1 MQNNNFTHSKSLLIL
16 ILVSLIPNYVYASA
30 VTLSKNLQGTVSIKT
45 WKAMRDDQIIH
56 QQLDYSCGAA
66 SLATLLKGYYGLD
79 VTEATIIEDVGKDAW
94 LSFADF
100 QRILPKYGLK
110 GIGIALNFDQL
121 KKLKV
126 PAIVYIDT
134 RAGPHFAVLRGIN
147 NEVVWLGDPAT
158 GNEHYSVSRFLKKW
172 EIRDDPVYKG
182 KIFIVLPEK
191 GVETTIVNGFFGN
204 PAQDT
209 SLPLK
214 EISIRRQLI
223 SY

>member
-1 MQNNNFTHSKSLLIL
+1 MRSKYFLMLVLIN
-16 ILVSLIPNYVYASA
+16 LVPNYVYGSA
-30 VTLSKNLQGTVSIKT
+30 VSLSKNLQGTVPIKT

-56 QQLDYSCGAA
+56 QKLDYSCGAA
-66 SLATLLKGYYGLD
+66 SLATLLKGYYGLN
-79 VTEATIIEDVGKDAW
+79 VTEATIIDDVGKDAW

-100 QRILPKYGLK
+100 KRILPKYGLK
-110 GIGIALNFDQL
+110 GIGLALNFDQL

-147 NEVVWLGDPAT
+147 NEIVWLGDPAT
-158 GNEHYSVSRFLKKW
+158 GNEHYPVYRFIKKW
-172 EIRDDPVYKG
+172 EVRDDPVYKG
-182 KIFIVLPEK
+182 KIFVVLPEK
-191 GVETTIVNGFFGN
+191 GVETQIVDGFFGD
-204 PAQDT
+204 PTQDT

-214 EISIRRQLI
+214 GISLRRQLI